1 MPIVVALQLLV
12 QSVDEQLF
20 QTILLETFK
29 TT

>member
-1 MPIVVALQLLV
+1 MLIVVALQLLI

-20 QTILLETFK
+20 QTILLEAFK